1 MIFLKRASRF
11 RAHAATSLANA
22 EAAGDAVTR
31 RAHLAV
37 ARHFYALAKQEISQ
51 REARQLGLNS
61 VASNQ
66 TSPLSLPAAAM
77 VEAE

>member
-1 MIFLKRASRF
+1 MAFLKRAGRF
-11 RAHAATSLANA
+11 RVHAATSLAKA

-31 RAHLAV
+31 RAHLTV
-37 ARHFYALAKQEISQ
+37 ARHFYALAEQEIGQ
-51 REARQLGLNS
+51 REARQMGLNS